1 VGQVNVAGFSPVGVD
16 VFSFPQRRV
25 NNTYQIA
32 DSLTWR
38 VGQHSLGF
46 GTDNRRTELN
56 SELQRNFRPLITF
69 SGAPEARLAPD
80 GAFSFTGNF
89 VRPENLAAAS
99 AASGFFQTL
108 TTGSD
113 SGINLRYYQ
122 INLYGQDEWR
132 VRQNLSLSYG
142 LRYEYN
148 TPVTETNRRVEN
160 TFNDPAVA
168 LVPGLAEF
176 INGRRRIFDP
186 DRNNFGPRVGFAYST
201 DLLRRGQPT
210 IFRAGYGI
218 YYDQILGAVASQSR
232 SVFPTFLTVNL
243 AGGAGNLDFP
253 NDPLSLLNPSGEGIG
268 LVQPGT
274 LNRLITTETLADL
287 IGKVNLLASAAG
299 ALRNASGVEIT
310 LPARKLKT
318 PTAEHFSIAVEQQLG
333 SEHVLSAAYVG
344 TRGRHLLN
352 LTTPNLGSNAIL
364 LPDRFSVALGGIAR
378 FEPQFRGI
386 AVQPGTRI
394 NTAGE
399 FVGGRPVPG
408 VGGVNIY
415 ESVANSNYDAM
426 QIEFR
431 GRFRRNLQYYASY
444 TMSKVDD
451 TVSDVFDLAG
461 APALPQDS
469 QNLAA
474 EFGPANFD
482 VRHRFTYYFIYD
494 FQGLR
499 SDNPFMRALTSGLQI
514 AGTGRIS
521 SGQPFTVNSIY
532 DVNLDGN
539 LTDRLNTTTGLIVTG
554 DRRRPLLLNTA
565 NTNSLLAPIGQN
577 GQIGRNTFRAGGIA
591 ELDLTVNKGFVI
603 SDKYRLNVR
612 MDVFNFINRANFGI
626 PVRYLEAP
634 GFGEAVDTVTPG
646 RRIQFSIKFNF

>member
-1 VGQVNVAGFSPVGVD
+1 
-16 VFSFPQRRV
+16 
-25 NNTYQIA
+25 
-32 DSLTWR
+32 
-38 VGQHSLGF
+38 
-46 GTDNRRTELN
+46 
-56 SELQRNFRPLITF
+56 
-69 SGAPEARLAPD
+69 
-80 GAFSFTGNF
+80 
-89 VRPENLAAAS
+89 
-99 AASGFFQTL
+99 
-108 TTGSD
+108 
-113 SGINLRYYQ
+113 
-122 INLYGQDEWR
+122 
-132 VRQNLSLSYG
+132 
-142 LRYEYN
+142 
-148 TPVTETNRRVEN
+148 
-160 TFNDPAVA
+160 
-168 LVPGLAEF
+168 
-176 INGRRRIFDP
+176 
-186 DRNNFGPRVGFAYST
+186 
-201 DLLRRGQPT
+201 
-210 IFRAGYGI
+210 
-218 YYDQILGAVASQSR
+218 
-232 SVFPTFLTVNL
+232 
-243 AGGAGNLDFP
+243 
-253 NDPLSLLNPSGEGIG
+253 
-268 LVQPGT
+268 
-274 LNRLITTETLADL
+274 
-287 IGKVNLLASAAG
+287 
-299 ALRNASGVEIT
+299 
-310 LPARKLKT
+310 
-318 PTAEHFSIAVEQQLG
+318 
-333 SEHVLSAAYVG
+333 
-344 TRGRHLLN
+344 